1 MPAGTNRVCAITTF
15 SYPQDDAVGGSVPSG
30 TVVFQNINIRVSS
43 EKPVIALLQQ
53 GVETEEMFS
62 AFIHPGNID
71 VKHNDQLEFTA
82 PNNDWFFGKK
92 FRIVAVQRSSNVSQ
106 DRNQIRLSL
115 KRIEE
120 SRTNV
125 LQ

>member
-1 MPAGTNRVCAITTF
+1 MPAGVNRVCSITTF
-15 SYPQDDAVGGSVPSG
+15 SYPQDDVVGGSVPSG

-43 EKPVIALLQQ
+43 EKPVMALLQQ

-106 DRNQIRLSL
+106 DRNLIRLSL
-115 KRIEE
+115 TRIEE
-120 SRTNV
+120 SRANV